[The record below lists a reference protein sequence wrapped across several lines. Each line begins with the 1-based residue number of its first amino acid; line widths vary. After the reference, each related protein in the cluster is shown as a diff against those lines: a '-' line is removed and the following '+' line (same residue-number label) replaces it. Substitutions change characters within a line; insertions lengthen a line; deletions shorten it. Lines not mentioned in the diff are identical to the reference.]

1 MGKPE
6 QAGKSHSSPSHCKP
20 CLTCRKGIA
29 GRKKLK
35 TNISME
41 KQTNEKQIYVISG
54 RKYRATQTQVTNFF
68 Y

>member
-6 QAGKSHSSPSHCKP
+6 QAGKSHSSLSRCKP
-20 CLTCRKGIA
+20 CLTCRKGVA

-41 KQTNEKQIYVISG
+41 KQTNEKQIYVVSG
-54 RKYRATQTQVTNFF
+54 RKY
-68 Y
+68 